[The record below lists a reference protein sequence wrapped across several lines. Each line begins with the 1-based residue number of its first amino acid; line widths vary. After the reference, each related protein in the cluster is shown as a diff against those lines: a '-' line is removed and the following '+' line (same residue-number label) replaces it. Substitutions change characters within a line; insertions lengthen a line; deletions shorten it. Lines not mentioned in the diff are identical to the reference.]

1 MLVRIRLITRQGN
14 HMNRRNLEQ
23 HLDSAISP
31 KRILALDGGGLRGV
45 MTLAFLKKIEDILRE
60 RTGEGANFRLSDYY
74 DLIGGTSTGSIIAAG
89 LAMGMS
95 VDEIRDHYFDLGDKI
110 FKPGLFH
117 LGLLVQQYDAGK
129 VAAALK
135 AIFGER
141 TLGSS
146 DFKTGLMV
154 MSKRLDTGSPW
165 PLTNNPRASHFN
177 QRAGSS
183 SIPNKDY
190 PVWSVVRAS
199 TAAPTYFDPEAI
211 LITPADPASGAA
223 AVQGEFIDGGVSTA
237 NNPALQLVLT
247 ATVNGYG
254 FGWEMGAD
262 KLAVT
267 SVGTGRANP
276 ALGLSSGLGSVATAH
291 AVKALKAVLDDCADL
306 VECMMQWMSHS
317 PTARVIDRDLG
328 SLEGN
333 HIGAGPCL
341 SYLRYNVHFESEWFS
356 EHLRMSLSKEV
367 LDGLA
372 KMDKPANMTQLE
384 AIGRQAAD
392 LMVDPNHFPRLEN

>member
-1 MLVRIRLITRQGN
+1 
-14 HMNRRNLEQ
+14 MNRRTLEQ
-23 HLDSAISP
+23 HLDPAIAP

-45 MTLAFLKKIEDILRE
+45 MTVAFLKKIEDILRE
-60 RTGEGANFRLSDYY
+60 RTGTGANFRLSDYY

-89 LAMGMS
+89 LALGMS
-95 VDEIRDHYFDLGDKI
+95 VDEIRNHYFELGDKI

-117 LGLLVQQYDAGK
+117 LGIFVQQYDAGK

-135 AIFGER
+135 TIFGER

-146 DFKTGLMV
+146 DFKTGLMI

-165 PLTNNPRASHFN
+165 PLTNNPKGLHFN
-177 QRAGSS
+177 QRLGDTGIA
-183 SIPNKDY
+183 NKDY

-211 LITPADPASGAA
+211 LIKAADPASGAV

-247 ATVNGYG
+247 ATVKGYG
-254 FGWEMGAD
+254 FNWEMGAD

-276 ALGLSSGLGSVATAH
+276 ALGLSSGLGSIAAAH
-291 AVKALKAVLDDCADL
+291 AVKALKSVLDDCADL

-317 PTARVIDRDLG
+317 PTARILDRDLG
-328 SLEGN
+328 SLEGS
-333 HIGAGPCL
+333 HIGAGACL
-341 SYLRYNVHFESEWFS
+341 SYLRYNVHFEPEWFS
-356 EHLRMSLSKEV
+356 ERLQMPLSKEV
-367 LDGLA
+367 LDDLA
-372 KMDKPANMTQLE
+372 KMDKPANMARLE
-384 AIGRQAAD
+384 EIGRRAAD
-392 LMVDPNHFPRLEN
+392 LMVDPDHFPRLEN